1 MKKLLKI
8 AAIVF
13 GILIAGVALLL
24 IYVKVALP
32 DVGPA
37 PDIKITATPEMVK
50 RGEYLANHVTVCMD
64 CHGTR
69 EWSKFSGPMKPGFEG
84 AGGEVFDKRY
94 GFPGVFIAKNITPF
108 NLANWTDGEIFRT
121 ITTGVNKDG
130 KALFPVMPYKYYG
143 QLDEEDINSIIAYIR
158 TLPSIESHI
167 KESKADFPMN
177 FIINTIPHK
186 AELTKRPPPSDV
198 LAYGKYMTTA
208 ANCVECHTK
217 QENGKFTGEMF
228 AGGFEFPVGNGNI
241 VRSMNI
247 TPDPSGIGNWTKEQ
261 FINRFKMYA
270 DSAYVLPQV
279 DLVKGDLQS
288 VMPWTM
294 FAGMTREDLGSIYEY
309 LRTVPPVNNKIV
321 RYSVGQKDMLT
332 NK

>member
-1 MKKLLKI
+1 MKRKLLKI
-8 AAIVF
+8 VAIVF
-13 GILIAGVALLL
+13 GLLIGGIAVLL

-32 DVGPA
+32 NVGRA
-37 PDIKITATPEMVK
+37 PEIKVSSTPEMIE
-50 RGEYLANHVTVCMD
+50 RGKYLANHVTVCMD

-69 EWSKFSGPMKPGFEG
+69 DWSKFSGPMKQGAEG
-84 AGGEVFDKRY
+84 SGGEIFDQRY

-121 ITTGVNKDG
+121 ITTGVNKSG

-143 QLDEEDINSIIAYIR
+143 QLDENDIKAIIAYIR

-177 FIINTIPHK
+177 FILNTIPQK
-186 AELTKRPPPSDV
+186 ASLTKRPLNSDV
-198 LAYGKYMTTA
+198 IAYGKYLTTA

-217 QENGKFTGEMF
+217 QVNGKFVGEKF

-261 FINRFKMYA
+261 FINRFKMYT
-270 DSAYVLPQV
+270 DSAYVLPNV

-294 FAGMTREDLGSIYEY
+294 FSGMTKEDLGAIYEY
-309 LRTVPPVNNKIV
+309 LRTIPPVKSKVV
-321 RYSVGQKDMLT
+321 RYTIAQK
-332 NK
+332 